1 MITTEAISGADWPLI
16 MAAVVAVCV
25 LAGLAAIVFFRR
37 IRPADRVQG
46 DSAMLALALNNMTQG
61 VVMFDCDERL
71 VVCNDRYVAMYGL
84 SRNVVKP
91 GCTLLDVIENRK
103 LTGSLD
109 IDVEKYR
116 AEVLA
121 AIKQEKAMDRIVE
134 TPDGRAILVVN
145 RPIAGHKVLGRHP

>member
-1 MITTEAISGADWPLI
+1 